1 VVISATNFIQEVGCE
16 VKGRVSLG
24 LACCGYIDA
33 TKPTL
38 GITPDQLL
46 PIYKYSTPEVV
57 GTAGEIAVE
66 SGDTCLEAIV
76 LPQNMDTTQGELT
89 LQIDPS
95 LAASMIEGLRYL
107 EHYP

>member
-1 VVISATNFIQEVGCE
+1 VVVGTSDLVQQVGYE

-24 LACCGYIDA
+24 LACCGYSDA

-38 GITPDQLL
+38 GIMPDQLL

-76 LPQNMDTTQGELT
+76 LPQNVDTTQGELT

-95 LAASMIEGLRYL
+95 LAASMTEGLCYL